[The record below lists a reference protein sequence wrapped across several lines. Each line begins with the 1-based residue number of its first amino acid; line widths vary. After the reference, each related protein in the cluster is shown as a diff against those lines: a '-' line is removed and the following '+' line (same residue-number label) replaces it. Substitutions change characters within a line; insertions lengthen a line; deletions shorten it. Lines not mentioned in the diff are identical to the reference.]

1 MTIIE
6 EFLKLIAPHECVGCG
21 QLGGLL
27 CKGCQENSIVRL
39 PSRCFLCKKIT
50 QDFRSC
56 SNCYNKTKLRH
67 VWIAS
72 EYEEP
77 VNLLIQKFKYQ
88 RAKEAHKILGD
99 FLAEALPYGVSKNML
114 ITHVPT
120 ARRRIRE
127 RGYDQCELIARRLT
141 QKLGGQ
147 YGNLLIRT
155 TSTRQVGSSRYD
167 RLHQMDNAFMV
178 VRPSAVV
185 GKEILLVDD
194 VVTTGAS
201 LASCAKTLKSHGAKS
216 VSAIVV
222 AQTHE

>member
-1 MTIIE
+1 MIIIE
-6 EFLKLIAPHECVGCG
+6 EFLNLIAPHECVGCS
-21 QLGGLL
+21 QLGSLL
-27 CKGCQENSIVRL
+27 CKECQENSIARL
-39 PSRCFLCKKIT
+39 PSRCFLCKKVT

-67 VWIAS
+67 VWVAS

-77 VNLLIQKFKYQ
+77 VSLLIQKFKYQ

-99 FLAEALPYGVSKNML
+99 FLAGVLPYGISKNML

-127 RGYDQCELIARRLT
+127 RGYDQCELMARRLA
-141 QKLGGQ
+141 QKLSRQ
-147 YGNLLIRT
+147 CGNLLIRT
-155 TSTRQVGSSRYD
+155 TNTRQVGSSRHA
-167 RLHQMDNAFMV
+167 RLHQMDNAFIV
-178 VRPSAVV
+178 KRPSAVA
-185 GKEILLVDD
+185 GKEILIVDD

-201 LASCAKTLKSHGAKS
+201 LVSCAKTLKAQGAKS